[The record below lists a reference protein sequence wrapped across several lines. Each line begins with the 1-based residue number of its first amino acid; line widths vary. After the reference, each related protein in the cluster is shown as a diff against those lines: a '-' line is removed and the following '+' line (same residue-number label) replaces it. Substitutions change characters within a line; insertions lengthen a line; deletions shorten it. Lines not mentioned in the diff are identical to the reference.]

1 MRQILFANWLVG
13 QALAFGFIL
22 EVDIFPKNTLVNI
35 QHSMAF
41 ASLIVYELVHK
52 LNNKAFK
59 SKSRIL
65 KVEANKIKYRK

>member
-35 QHSMAF
+35 QYSMAF
-41 ASLIVYELVHK
+41 ASLIVYELVPK